1 MLCAFSPRA
10 GLPPAWKD
18 TGAWITLVRE
28 LQRAIGSRY
37 VLSRPQELLVY
48 EYDGAVERALPGV
61 VAVPGSAAQAAQVVA
76 IARRH
81 GVPVVPRGAGT
92 GLSGGAIPVHGGIL
106 MPMTPAS
113 TACLR

>member
-1 MLCAFSPRA
+1 MRGHMDS
-10 GLPPAWKD
+10 
-18 TGAWITLVRE
+18 LVRD
-28 LQRAIGSRY
+28 LQRAIGRRY

-61 VAVPGSAAQAAQVVA
+61 VAVPDSAAQAAQIVS

-92 GLSGGAIPVHGGIL
+92 GLSGGAIPIHGGVL
-106 MPMTPAS
+106 MPMTPRS
-113 TACLR
+113 TESWR